1 MTRQKRTHWIPYQT
15 RPSGSSVPR
24 STRSFARSDPFARRR
39 RRTPR
44 ATTRRE
50 IPRRV
55 RTNKNVSIRFARG
68 GRVEPTGMRAREA
81 SNAFERPAPPAS
93 RGGSGSHRDY
103 PRTPIRR
110 VIIREKR
117 RSNTALEVAS
127 PVWIDSTR
135 TTRRA
140 TRRDA
145 SDVPWPA
152 PARRLPRIHLP
163 RERAWIGGTRA
174 SASRRRKRNERQ
186 TCSCAELCR
195 PRGTGPRLIDGNRA
209 VLPLND
215 AVSVKMRFRRL
226 GLIGENIRSISYRR
240 APPNQR
246 ISRARFA
253 LVAIAGWFQKR
264 SLISIKMY
272 IICCRVS

>member
-1 MTRQKRTHWIPYQT
+1 MSPSVSRAVDASNRPGCARVKR
-15 RPSGSSVPR
+15 R
-24 STRSFARSDPFARRR
+24 TRSNAP
-39 RRTPR
+39 PR
-44 ATTRRE
+44 
-50 IPRRV
+50 
-55 RTNKNVSIRFARG
+55 
-68 GRVEPTGMRAREA
+68 
-81 SNAFERPAPPAS
+81 PAS
-93 RGGSGSHRDY
+93 RGGSESHRDY

>member
-93 RGGSGSHRDY
+93 RGGSESHRDY
-103 PRTPIRR
+103 PWTPIRR
-110 VIIREKR
+110 VMIREKR

-145 SDVPWPA
+145 TRATYLGRRRRGGFRGFTFRANARGSAGRV
-152 PARRLPRIHLP
+152 RRLRD
-163 RERAWIGGTRA
+163 
-174 SASRRRKRNERQ
+174 
-186 TCSCAELCR
+186 
-195 PRGTGPRLIDGNRA
+195 DGNGTSGKHVRA
-209 VLPLND
+209 QSYAD
-215 AVSVKMRFRRL
+215 L
-226 GLIGENIRSISYRR
+226 G
-240 APPNQR
+240 
-246 ISRARFA
+246 ARD
-253 LVAIAGWFQKR
+253 R
-264 SLISIKMY
+264 D
-272 IICCRVS
+272 

>member
-93 RGGSGSHRDY
+93 RGGSESHRDY
-103 PRTPIRR
+103 PWTPIRR
-110 VIIREKR
+110 VMIREKR

-135 TTRRA
+135 TTRRTTRDA
-140 TRRDA
+140 TRRERRTLAGAGAAASADSPSARTRVDRRDA
-145 SDVPWPA
+145 CVGFA
-152 PARRLPRIHLP
+152 TTET
-163 RERAWIGGTRA
+163 ERAANMFVRRVMPTSGHETAIDRWKSRGFTFE
-174 SASRRRKRNERQ
+174 RRRIGKNEVQ
-186 TCSCAELCR
+186 TFGFDR
-195 PRGTGPRLIDGNRA
+195 
-209 VLPLND
+209 
-215 AVSVKMRFRRL
+215 
-226 GLIGENIRSISYRR
+226 
-240 APPNQR
+240 
-246 ISRARFA
+246 
-253 LVAIAGWFQKR
+253 
-264 SLISIKMY
+264 
-272 IICCRVS
+272 